1 MRAGTLTSLACGYVV
16 GKDLEW
22 GCPKFQSIFNNLL
35 IQPLAPASTEQPKSD
50 HSRAPYNLMATI
62 QAPRAHEEWPAGA
75 IAQTWGP
82 QALTKSLEAWVPALP
97 GKHGPIS
104 RYCRDSGGWANI
116 PEG

>member
-1 MRAGTLTSLACGYVV
+1 MRAGTLTSLAWGHVV

-22 GCPKFQSIFNNLL
+22 GSPKFQSTFNNLL

-50 HSRAPYNLMATI
+50 HSRVPHHLMATI
-62 QAPRAHEEWPAGA
+62 QAPRGQEEWPGGA
-75 IAQTWGP
+75 TAQTWGP

-104 RYCRDSGGWANI
+104 RYSGGWANI